1 VDPSSQPPADAQP
14 LRADLVPLLQEGI
27 AAHWSMDRI
36 LGELGPSMHRY
47 ARPGRRFEA
56 LAQRLQR
63 DEAVESLLEG
73 LDGERTLWRVAQAAR
88 TPLAL
93 AACWVLHEAG
103 GLALA
108 DSPAS
113 SGGALDV
120 ELVVS
125 GAERAAP
132 AAAPEAPRP
141 RRNAGGKSHATL
153 GLEIDERFALLGTL
167 DHYALLGVARSADLA
182 TIKVAYH
189 RAAKSYHPDALARAG
204 LGAEARGRAGRIF
217 SEIGKAY
224 AALSDTERRR
234 AYDASLANDGESL
247 DADRL
252 ANAETNYRKGEVLL
266 RQGNFRGAVDYLR
279 AAVDLWPEEA
289 AYQSALG
296 WALFKKMPPEAAAAR
311 EHLERAV
318 RLDARDDVALSR
330 LAAVL
335 RALGDD
341 GSAPAE

>member
-1 VDPSSQPPADAQP
+1 
-14 LRADLVPLLQEGI
+14 
-27 AAHWSMDRI
+27 
-36 LGELGPSMHRY
+36 
-47 ARPGRRFEA
+47 
-56 LAQRLQR
+56 
-63 DEAVESLLEG
+63 
-73 LDGERTLWRVAQAAR
+73 
-88 TPLAL
+88 
-93 AACWVLHEAG
+93 
-103 GLALA
+103 
-108 DSPAS
+108 
-113 SGGALDV
+113 V

-132 AAAPEAPRP
+132 AATPEAPRP
-141 RRNAGGKSHATL
+141 RRNAGGKTHATL

-167 DHYALLGVARSADLA
+167 DYYALLGVARSADLA

-204 LGAEARGRAGRIF
+204 LGAETRGRAGRIF
-217 SEIGKAY
+217 TEIGKAY
-224 AALSDTERRR
+224 SALSDAERRR
-234 AYDASLANDGESL
+234 GYDASLADDGESL

-279 AAVDLWPEEA
+279 AAVDLWPDEA

-296 WALFKKMPPEAAAAR
+296 WALFKKTPPEPAAAR

-318 RLDARDDVALSR
+318 HLDARDDVALSR

-341 GSAPAE
+341 GPATPA